1 MSHIFRQT
9 LREVDTMSAANDN
22 SSMSLGDFIWG
33 IVKGIVLGTFSGLRG
48 EKLAL
53 FAISVPIGE
62 RIVGIKLE
70 DALEDWVR
78 EQQRQETERKIA
90 EIEASI
96 QSIIQRYMPKVS
108 EASNVLPQLPA
119 EQTDTKKDSKW
130 LEVIVHPS
138 VVLIVGKRGSGK
150 SALGYRLLELFR
162 YKAAPYVLGLP
173 AQAQNL
179 LPDWIGVAQ
188 SLDDIPPDS
197 IVLIDEAYIPYHSR
211 ESLKTKSREMSRL
224 VNLSRQRNQTLL
236 FVTQEAR
243 QIDKNVASQANVI
256 IFKELGILQLRF
268 DRREFNDIGSK
279 AKQALDATSGDKRR
293 WAYVYSPDADFM
305 GLVDSSLA
313 TFWRPKLSSAFATV
327 EPASGGRLPNAL
339 TREDKIAKAKE
350 LLRRGF
356 SYRKIADILGVR
368 VSTAY
373 NWVNDYPYNT

>member
-1 MSHIFRQT
+1 MLI
-9 LREVDTMSAANDN
+9 ENN
-22 SSMSLGDFIWG
+22 NNKNNKSMSFADFLLGF
-33 IVKGIVLGTFSGLRG
+33 VKGIIVGGACGLRG
-48 EKLAL
+48 SNLAS
-53 FAISVPIGE
+53 FAILVPIGE
-62 RIVGIKLE
+62 RITGVKLE
-70 DALEDWVR
+70 DAFAEWAWQ
-78 EQQRQETERKIA
+78 QQRQELEKRFERINIDFQSA
-90 EIEASI
+90 I
-96 QSIIQRYMPKVS
+96 QKDISNIMEVRSVPLLSLPS
-108 EASNVLPQLPA
+108 EKPDLV
-119 EQTDTKKDSKW
+119 KDSKW

-350 LLRRGF
+350 LHRRGF